1 MRKIG
6 FIGMYDKMDMI
17 MYVSKILTTL
27 GKKILIVD
35 ATIEQKARYIVPA
48 INPTFKYITEY
59 EKMDIAVGFAN
70 MNEIMQYTGVND
82 EKEMEYDIALINVNT
97 SEGMMNFKL
106 QEAEK
111 KYFVTSFDV
120 YSLKKGLEAF
130 KDLPSAITLTKV
142 LFSKDM
148 IKEEDEYL
156 NFLSREYK
164 IVWNENL
171 MYFPFETEDL
181 SAIYENQRVEK
192 IKFKKLSIQYKEGL
206 TYLTSEILGDINE
219 TRVRRTIKTIEK
231 GV

>member
-6 FIGMYDKMDMI
+6 FIGMYDKIDLI
-17 MYVSKILTTL
+17 MYVAKILTAL

-35 ATIEQKARYIVPA
+35 ATSEQKARYIVPA
-48 INPTFKYITEY
+48 INPTLKYITEY
-59 EKMDIAVGFAN
+59 EKMDIAVGFED
-70 MNEIMQYTGVND
+70 MNEIIQYLGANE
-82 EKEMEYDIALINVNT
+82 EKELEYDIVLINTNT
-97 SEGMMNFKL
+97 SEGIMNFKI

-111 KYFVTSFDV
+111 KYFITSFDV

-130 KDLPSAITLTKV
+130 RNLSSAITLTKV

-148 IKEEDEYL
+148 IREEDEYL

-171 MYFPFETEDL
+171 IYFPFETEDL

-206 TYLTSEILGDINE
+206 TYLTSEILGDMNE
-219 TRVRRTIKTIEK
+219 TKVRRMIKTIEK

>member
-6 FIGMYDKMDMI
+6 FIGMYDKIDLI
-17 MYVSKILTTL
+17 MYVAKILTAL

-35 ATIEQKARYIVPA
+35 ATSEQKARYIVPA

-59 EKMDIAVGFAN
+59 EKMDIAVGFED
-70 MNEIMQYTGVND
+70 MNEIIQYLGANE
-82 EKEMEYDIALINVNT
+82 EKELEYDIVLIDTNT
-97 SEGMMNFKL
+97 SEGIMNFKI

-130 KDLPSAITLTKV
+130 KDLSSTITLTKV

-148 IKEEDEYL
+148 IREEDEYL
-156 NFLSREYK
+156 NFLTREYK

-171 MYFPFETEDL
+171 IYFPFETEDL

-192 IKFKKLSIQYKEGL
+192 IKFKKLSVQYKEGL
-206 TYLTSEILGDINE
+206 TYLASEILGDMNE
-219 TRVRRTIKTIEK
+219 TKVRRMIKTIEK